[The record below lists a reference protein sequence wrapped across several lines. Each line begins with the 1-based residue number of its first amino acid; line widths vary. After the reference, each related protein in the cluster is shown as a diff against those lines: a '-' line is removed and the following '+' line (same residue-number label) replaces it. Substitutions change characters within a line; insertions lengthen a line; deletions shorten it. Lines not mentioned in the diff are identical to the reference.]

1 MVRQLLFS
9 FFLGFGIIFISC
21 STSKITD
28 SDSEVT
34 IDYKV
39 TEKKVF
45 ADSISLQ
52 VQRMEAGISRQTAEK
67 NLEAVE
73 APDPSFYRLTVGKDK
88 SRLAYI
94 PSLEMGE
101 GGAFSSRSS
110 PFTQEN
116 SYKFKDSS
124 AVYVDFS
131 SKIPG
136 VVMKVQNQEF
146 QWKAADKDTIIS
158 GIKAMLFAG
167 TNGNSKIKAWV
178 TRQFPK
184 ELSAYDSFS
193 PHGFILAYELETADE
208 PPFKIQTIKVYPQ
221 KIRSTPGA
229 EIKAPQW
236 SKEMNRQ
243 EIIRQLNVRNSQ

>member
-1 MVRQLLFS
+1 MRNFYLF
-9 FFLGFGIIFISC
+9 FIFVVNIVSC

-88 SRLAYI
+88 SRLSYI

-110 PFTQEN
+110 PFTKRIPI
-116 SYKFKDSS
+116 SLKTARRFMSIFPPKF
-124 AVYVDFS
+124 
-131 SKIPG
+131 
-136 VVMKVQNQEF
+136 
-146 QWKAADKDTIIS
+146 
-158 GIKAMLFAG
+158 
-167 TNGNSKIKAWV
+167 
-178 TRQFPK
+178 R
-184 ELSAYDSFS
+184 EL
-193 PHGFILAYELETADE
+193 
-208 PPFKIQTIKVYPQ
+208 
-221 KIRSTPGA
+221 
-229 EIKAPQW
+229 
-236 SKEMNRQ
+236 
-243 EIIRQLNVRNSQ
+243 